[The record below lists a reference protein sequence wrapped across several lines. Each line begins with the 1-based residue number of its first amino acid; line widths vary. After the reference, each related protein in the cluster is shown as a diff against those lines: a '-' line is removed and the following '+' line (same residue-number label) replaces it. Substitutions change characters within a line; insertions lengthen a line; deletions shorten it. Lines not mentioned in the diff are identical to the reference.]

1 VGAPRPADKSI
12 VTSLAVYLIPAS
24 ANAHTALLGVGGFWS
39 GVAHLLTSP
48 DQLALLLGLAIW
60 TSFHDA
66 RLGARVVGHDARLGA
81 RVVGASFLAVLAGAW
96 IGAGIFAGTR
106 LNLAPAGAA
115 LMMVVGLAGAIRLRV
130 GAVPLIS
137 LALVAGLACG
147 AASADAV
154 SGLSVSLF
162 SLGGSIA
169 AASVLSYALLAAR
182 RLESEWGGV
191 ARRAGASWI
200 AAIGL
205 MMLAFSV
212 SGHAGRG

>member
-1 VGAPRPADKSI
+1 MPGRERAVRAERIPAI
-12 VTSLAVYLIPAS
+12 VSGLAVCLIPVS

-48 DQLALLLGLAIW
+48 DQLALLIGLAIW
-60 TSFHDA
+60 TSFQNARLDA
-66 RLGARVVGHDARLGA
+66 RVIGAC
-81 RVVGASFLAVLAGAW
+81 FLAVLAGAS
-96 IGAGIFAGTR
+96 IGARIIAVTGLSLT
-106 LNLAPAGAA
+106 PAGAA
-115 LMMVVGLAGAIRLRV
+115 LMLVVGLAGAMRLRV

-137 LALVAGLACG
+137 LALAGGLACG
-147 AASADAV
+147 VASADAV
-154 SGLSVSLF
+154 SNVSGALF

-169 AASVLSYALLAAR
+169 AASVLSYGLLAAR
-182 RLESEWGGV
+182 RFESEWGGV

-205 MMLAFSV
+205 MMLAFSL

>member
-1 VGAPRPADKSI
+1 MRRRERALGAPRIKAI
-12 VTSLAVYLIPAS
+12 VASLAVYLIPAP

-60 TSFHDA
+60 TSFQDERLDA
-66 RLGARVVGHDARLGA
+66 RVI
-81 RVVGASFLAVLAGAW
+81 GASFVAVLAGAL

-147 AASADAV
+147 GASADAV

-182 RLESEWGGV
+182 RLESDWGGV

>member
-1 VGAPRPADKSI
+1 MCQPERALRAPRTKAI
-12 VTSLAVYLIPAS
+12 VAGLAVYWIPAS
-24 ANAHTALLGVGGFWS
+24 ANAHTVLLGVGGFWS
-39 GVAHLLTSP
+39 GVTHLLISP
-48 DQLALLLGLAIW
+48 DQLVLLLGLAIW
-60 TSFHDA
+60 TSFQDA
-66 RLGARVVGHDARLGA
+66 RLDARVI
-81 RVVGASFLAVLAGAW
+81 GASFLAVLAGAW
-96 IGAGIFAGTR
+96 IGAGILASTR
-106 LNLAPAGAA
+106 LNLVSAGAA

-137 LALVAGLACG
+137 LALAVGLACG

-154 SGLSVSLF
+154 PGSSVALF

-182 RLESEWGGV
+182 RFESEWGGV

>member
-1 VGAPRPADKSI
+1 MHRRERALGAPRVKAI
-12 VTSLAVYLIPAS
+12 VASLAVYLIPAP

-60 TSFHDA
+60 TSFQDA
-66 RLGARVVGHDARLGA
+66 RLDARVI
-81 RVVGASFLAVLAGAW
+81 GASFVAVLAGAL

-147 AASADAV
+147 GASADAV
-154 SGLSVSLF
+154 SGLSASLF

-182 RLESEWGGV
+182 RLESDWGGV

>member
-1 VGAPRPADKSI
+1 MRRREWALRAPRTNVVVA
-12 VTSLAVYLIPAS
+12 SLAVYLIPAS
-24 ANAHTALLGVGGFWS
+24 ANAHTALLGIGGFWS

-48 DQLALLLGLAIW
+48 DELLLLLGLAIW
-60 TSFHDA
+60 TSFQDVRLDA
-66 RLGARVVGHDARLGA
+66 RVI
-81 RVVGASFLAVLAGAW
+81 GASLFAVLVGVW
-96 IGAGIFAGTR
+96 IGTGILAGTQ
-106 LNLAPAGAA
+106 LNLVPAGAV
-115 LMMVVGLAGAIRLRV
+115 LMTVVGLAGAVRLRM
-130 GAVPLIS
+130 GAAPVIS
-137 LALVAGLACG
+137 LALATGLACG

-154 SGLSVSLF
+154 SDLSVALF
-162 SLGGSIA
+162 SLGGSVA

-182 RLESEWGGV
+182 CFESEWGGI

>member
-1 VGAPRPADKSI
+1 VVVA
-12 VTSLAVYLIPAS
+12 SLAVYLIPAS
-24 ANAHTALLGVGGFWS
+24 ANAHTALLGIGGFWS

-48 DQLALLLGLAIW
+48 DELLLLLGLAIW
-60 TSFHDA
+60 TSFQDVRLDA
-66 RLGARVVGHDARLGA
+66 RVI
-81 RVVGASFLAVLAGAW
+81 GASLFAVLVGVW
-96 IGAGIFAGTR
+96 IGTGILAGTQ
-106 LNLAPAGAA
+106 LNLVPAGAV
-115 LMMVVGLAGAIRLRV
+115 LMTVVGLAGAVRLRM
-130 GAVPLIS
+130 GAAPVIS
-137 LALVAGLACG
+137 LALATGLACG

-154 SGLSVSLF
+154 SDLSVALF
-162 SLGGSIA
+162 SLGGSVA

-182 RLESEWGGV
+182 CFESEWGGI

>member
-1 VGAPRPADKSI
+1 MVSGKAI
-12 VTSLAVYLIPAS
+12 VASLAVYLIPAS

-60 TSFHDA
+60 TSFQDA
-66 RLGARVVGHDARLGA
+66 RLHARVI
-81 RVVGASFLAVLAGAW
+81 GASFLAVLAGAL

-106 LNLAPAGAA
+106 LNLTPAGAA

-147 AASADAV
+147 AAGANAV
-154 SGLSVSLF
+154 SGLPVSLF